1 LRLFFRTKI
10 FDIYIFLSI
19 YIKWRKYVDPGFFL
33 YLFIS
38 HHEGPTI
45 EHGAKSAIGISTLFS
60 QTKIL
65 EDIGEKWSLFINL
78 FGEYSFFEDKFSFR
92 LDLPSAFIKQKF
104 LFSDIT
110 TTLKFTVRNFKNFEP
125 TFLFIS
131 EFPTGQ
137 NYATAGHFAV
147 MPGFAFEYH
156 IHRPYHFHIHGFLS
170 PRFALGGESNTTS
183 DSSET
188 DEHNHIH
195 TNSIHSHSHTSGV
208 HKINYAFPHS
218 VKELM
223 GHIGLMVMFSE
234 IGFDLRPSFF
244 LEDFKNFVFQPQV
257 GLIYI
262 SELGDG
268 KSLNFNLF
276 GFWALQGVR
285 EGKGVGLF
293 SYLKF

>member
-1 LRLFFRTKI
+1 MLMQA
-10 FDIYIFLSI
+10 
-19 YIKWRKYVDPGFFL
+19 FFL

-38 HHEGPTI
+38 HHEGATI
-45 EHGAKSAIGISTLFS
+45 EHGVKSAVGISPLFS

-65 EDIGEKWSLFINL
+65 EDIGEKWSLFISL
-78 FGEYSFFEDKFSFR
+78 FGEYSFFEDRFSLR
-92 LDLPSAFIKQKF
+92 LDLPSAFVKQKF
-104 LFSDIT
+104 LFSDIA
-110 TTLKFTVRNFKNFEP
+110 TTLKFTIRNFKDFEP

-137 NYATAGHFAV
+137 SYATSGHFAV

-156 IHRPYHFHIHGFLS
+156 IHNPYHIHIHGFLG
-170 PRFALGGESNTTS
+170 PRFALGGGSHTTS

-188 DEHNHIH
+188 GEHNHMH
-195 TNSIHSHSHTSGV
+195 TQSTDSHSNTSGV

-218 VKELM
+218 ENELM
-223 GHIGLMVMFSE
+223 GYIGLMVMFSE

-244 LEDFKNFVFQPQV
+244 LEDLKNFVFQPQV

-262 SELGDG
+262 LEFEDG

-276 GFWALQGVR
+276 GFWAFHGVR
-285 EGKGVGLF
+285 EGKGIGLF